1 MKYIIIGLGNF
12 GSSLGAHLTAMG
24 HEVIGVDNNI
34 HKVDSVKD
42 RMTHAIA
49 LDSTDSH
56 AVTTLPL
63 KDTDVVIVAIGEDFG
78 ASVMATALFK
88 QLRVKRLISRAMSPL
103 HQTVLEAIGVD
114 EIANPEQD
122 SAERWAKK
130 LEMTGVVNSFGLS
143 EDYNIVEAKMP
154 GKFIGKSLEEAN
166 LRGNY
171 DLNVLTI
178 KRMKESK
185 NIFGITQRKP
195 AILGVV
201 SPQTVFEPGDIVV
214 IYGKIADIQRML
226 QEE

>member
-12 GSSLGAHLTAMG
+12 GAALGAHLTAMG
-24 HEVIGVDNNI
+24 NEVIGVDKNI
-34 HKVDSVKD
+34 HKVDAMKD
-42 RMTHAIA
+42 RVTHAIA

-78 ASVMATALFK
+78 ASVMATALLKQFK
-88 QLRVKRLISRAMSPL
+88 VKRLISRAMSHL

-122 SAERWAKK
+122 SAERWAKR

-154 GKFIGKSLEEAN
+154 AKFIGKSLEEAN

-178 KRMKESK
+178 KRIKESK
-185 NIFGITQRKP
+185 NIFGKTQRKP
-195 AILGVV
+195 EVLGVV
-201 SPQTVFEPGDIVV
+201 SPKTVFEAGDIVV
-214 IYGKIADIQRML
+214 IYGKIKDIQKML